1 MLDVQASNESKTFVN
16 WKSIYKKAE
25 EALSLLGSS
34 LSVRKNVVDLTLS
47 EKQQVLIARAIV
59 QNVDYLILDEPT
71 APLSVEETKQLF
83 FCDERAEEKR
93 SRHYLHFTSPSRSG

>member
-1 MLDVQASNESKTFVN
+1 
-16 WKSIYKKAE
+16 AE

-34 LSVRKNVVDLTLS
+34 LSVKKNVVDLTLS

-83 FCDERAEEKR
+83 SLMKELKK
-93 SRHYLHFTSPSRSG
+93 SGVGIIYISHRL